1 MNYKEGDVIVL
12 EDGIEYIIVY
22 LLKVRNHTYGLLITV
37 EEINP
42 TIKIGTFVTEEDQ
55 VIFKTTK
62 NREQAMYILESIL
75 HQAQ

>member
-1 MNYKEGDVIVL
+1 MNYKEGDIIVL

-22 LLKVRNHTYGLLITV
+22 LLQVRNHTYGLLITE
-37 EEINP
+37 EEIIP

>member
-1 MNYKEGDVIVL
+1 MNYKEGDAIVL

-22 LLKVRNHTYGLLITV
+22 LLKVRNHHYGLLMTA
-37 EEINP
+37 EEVNP
-42 TIKIGTFVTEEDQ
+42 TIKIGTFVTENDQ
-55 VIFKTTK
+55 MIFKTTK

>member
-22 LLKVRNHTYGLLITV
+22 LLKVRNHTYGLLITE

-42 TIKIGTFVTEEDQ
+42 TIKIGTFVTENDQ
-55 VIFKTTK
+55 MIFKTTK

>member
-12 EDGIEYIIVY
+12 DDGIEYIIVY
-22 LLKVRNHTYGLLITV
+22 LLQVRNHTYGLLITE

-42 TIKIGTFVTEEDQ
+42 TIKIGTFVTENDQ

>member
-22 LLKVRNHTYGLLITV
+22 LLQVRNHTYGLLITE